1 MGGASMTAV
10 KPSVLVIDDEKRMR
24 RFVRASLGR
33 TGYHVIEASNAAD
46 GLRHAQTAS
55 PDVVLVDLDLP
66 DIDGFEFTRRVR
78 RSSPVPILVMS
89 ARTDELSTVR
99 ALDVGAD
106 DYLTQPIRA
115 GELGAR
121 VRVALRHGTRTTE
134 APSGTLA
141 IGKRVRVD
149 LVRRVVRVEGE
160 EVHLTPLEYDFLA
173 VLVKNANQ
181 VLSHQSLLEQ
191 IWGPEHTQQLEYLRV
206 YMKALRLKLEQN
218 PTKPQHLLT
227 ELGVGYRLR
236 LS

>member
-1 MGGASMTAV
+1 MGEASMTAV
-10 KPSVLVIDDEKRMR
+10 KPSVLVIDDEKKMR

-149 LVRRVVRVEGE
+149 LVRRIVRVEGE

-206 YMKALRLKLEQN
+206 YIKALRLKLEQD
-218 PTKPQHLLT
+218 PAKPQHLLT

>member
-1 MGGASMTAV
+1 MTAV

-24 RFVRASLGR
+24 KFVRASLGR
-33 TGYHVIEASNAAD
+33 SGYHVIEASNAAD
-46 GLRHAQTAS
+46 GLRHARAAS

-99 ALDVGAD
+99 ALDGGAD
-106 DYLTQPIRA
+106 DYLTRPIRA
-115 GELGAR
+115 EELGAR

-141 IGKRVRVD
+141 IGKRVRLD

-160 EVHLTPLEYDFLA
+160 EVHLTPLEYELLA
-173 VLVKNANQ
+173 ALARNANQ
-181 VLSHQSLLEQ
+181 VVSHQHLLEQ
-191 IWGPEHTQQLEYLRV
+191 IWGPEHAQQLVYLRI
-206 YMKALRLKLEQN
+206 YMKSLRIKLEQDRK
-218 PTKPQHLLT
+218 KPQHLLT